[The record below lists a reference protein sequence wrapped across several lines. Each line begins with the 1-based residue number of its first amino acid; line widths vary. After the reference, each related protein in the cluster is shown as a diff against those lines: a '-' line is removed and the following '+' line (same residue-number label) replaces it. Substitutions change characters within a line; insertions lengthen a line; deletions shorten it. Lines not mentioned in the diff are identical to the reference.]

1 MDFRVCTDENEGL
14 IASTVK
20 EQGGFLHHE
29 AYSSAN
35 RELMEDVELW
45 ENRKKETNSYYW
57 IVKENV

>member
-20 EQGGFLHHE
+20 KQGGFLHRE

-45 ENRKKETNSYYW
+45 ENRKKKQ
-57 IVKENV
+57 IVIIE